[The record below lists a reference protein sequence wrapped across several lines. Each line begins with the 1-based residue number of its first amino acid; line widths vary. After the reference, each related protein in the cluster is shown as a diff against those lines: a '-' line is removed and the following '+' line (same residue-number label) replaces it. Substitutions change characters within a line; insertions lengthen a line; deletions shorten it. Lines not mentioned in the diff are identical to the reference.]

1 MGGFHIEPGVS
12 SIAIRQVLFRAP
24 RFCETIL
31 YRQVLKFA
39 KWKCQEY
46 WFCAGLDKTKEI
58 RRSANYH
65 GRTIELC
72 SSLTEA
78 RALPFR
84 VVPYLFSPPF
94 WKIYS
99 ITCQGLT
106 SIYGPKSLLI
116 PKHLLYI
123 RNFSSFKQQS
133 KLWAVISLCPDT
145 STQPM
150 SNAYKFLMH

>member
-12 SIAIRQVLFRAP
+12 SIALRQVLFRAP
-24 RFCETIL
+24 GFGETIL

-39 KWKCQEY
+39 KRKCQEY

-78 RALPFR
+78 RALPFSCTLPIQSTFLKNLLNYMPG
-84 VVPYLFSPPF
+84 VDFYIWTEVTPYS
-94 WKIYS
+94 KTSVIY
-99 ITCQGLT
+99 
-106 SIYGPKSLLI
+106 KELL
-116 PKHLLYI
+116 
-123 RNFSSFKQQS
+123 
-133 KLWAVISLCPDT
+133 
-145 STQPM
+145 
-150 SNAYKFLMH
+150 